1 MGQGNLIQRNKKMSY
16 LKNNQNNNQDDKAQ
30 ILQPSDF
37 KGKRFIL
44 PIMVLVVC
52 WIITYFIWNIS
63 NIRANN
69 DLRLYFEF
77 RAREVNILIQQ
88 RLDSYKQILRDVRG
102 LFVASDNVD
111 RTEFSAFYNSLQLEE
126 FYPGIQGIGFSL
138 IIPSDQK
145 KEHIDS
151 MHKEGFPEYRLLPD
165 GIRETYTSI
174 IYLEPFND
182 RNLRAYGFD
191 MFSEPIRRKAME
203 VARDSNEV
211 AISGKVILVQEIG
224 KEVQAGFLLYL
235 PVYKNGVSNIT
246 LIERRKNILGWV
258 YSPFRMRNFIEGLF
272 GEDAADLDV
281 EIYDGKIV
289 SAETK
294 MFDSQSSSTEFN
306 PPLKTSRI
314 MNLNENEWAIVVKS
328 TPKFMS
334 RIDNTSTRVIII
346 VGISISILLA
356 IITWLIEKRKM
367 FDKIVDAE
375 RIRHAIMIE
384 NTNKELTRIN
394 TVKDK
399 FFSIIAH
406 DLKSPFQ
413 GFLSISDQ
421 MADESIEFSRVEFFE
436 YSKLLNISARAYYKL
451 LENLLEWAQV
461 QKGSINY
468 MPKDLDLT
476 RIVSEC
482 IASIRS
488 GAIYKGIAIT
498 NELQEKIRVNA
509 DEKMIGTVIRNL
521 LSNAV
526 KFTNHGG
533 KINISSRETDNNMV
547 VVSVSDNGMGMPFE
561 LINKLFKM
569 EEKVGSIGTDGEPST
584 GLGLLLCKEF
594 VEIHGGEIWVE
605 SAVNE
610 GSTFSFTVSKENKQQ
625 T

>member
-1 MGQGNLIQRNKKMSY
+1 MSY